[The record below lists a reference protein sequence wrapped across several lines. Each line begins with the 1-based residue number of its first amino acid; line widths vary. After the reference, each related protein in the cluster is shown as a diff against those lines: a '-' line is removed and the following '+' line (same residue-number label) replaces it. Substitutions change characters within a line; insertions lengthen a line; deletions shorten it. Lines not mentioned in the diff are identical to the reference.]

1 MKHNV
6 NAAVDIFH
14 TRVAYQSHLYTYF
27 FDVAVVLFINIAMGR
42 PKIKKNLTKRSGAGS
57 AVFKSI
63 IPTTPVNIQIINLLF
78 QLLG

>member
-1 MKHNV
+1 M
-6 NAAVDIFH
+6 
-14 TRVAYQSHLYTYF
+14 RVIYIHIF

-63 IPTTPVNIQIINLLF
+63 IPTTPVNIQILNPLF